1 MSRQTIAVS
10 VKASK
15 LTARALAYVVAA
27 VGRKIAKEHRKAQT
41 PHGKQS
47 VRKLMGH
54 GGDTNAIE
62 VDTPKLFDKVA
73 RKWGVD
79 YAIRR
84 VGDQKYLLLFKA
96 RQADAITGCFAEY
109 SRLELKRAKSRQPP
123 IREQLRQ
130 AEEQVKKAAPAGTD
144 KGGGAWRQIKSESM
158 FFRNIPYLFIGWFC
172 LKIGTAYRLAAGTG
186 FGEKLLGLGQTIGAA
201 FASFAPGLA
210 PAGLVCRHCGSE
222 KKKRQSA
229 SGFLIYC
236 EAKKKKKLPP

>member
-84 VGDQKYLLLFKA
+84 VGGAKISAFIQGTAGRCHHRLLCRIFPFGA
-96 RQADAITGCFAEY
+96 ETGQVPADTDPGATPAGGGTGE
-109 SRLELKRAKSRQPP
+109 
-123 IREQLRQ
+123 
-130 AEEQVKKAAPAGTD
+130 KAAPAGAD
-144 KGGGAWRQIKSESM
+144 KGGGAW
-158 FFRNIPYLFIGWFC
+158 
-172 LKIGTAYRLAAGTG
+172 
-186 FGEKLLGLGQTIGAA
+186 
-201 FASFAPGLA
+201 
-210 PAGLVCRHCGSE
+210 
-222 KKKRQSA
+222 
-229 SGFLIYC
+229 
-236 EAKKKKKLPP
+236 

>member
-84 VGDQKYLLLFKA
+84 VGEEKYLLLFRSEERRVGKEC
-96 RQADAITGCFAEY
+96 R
-109 SRLELKRAKSRQPP
+109 SRWS
-123 IREQLRQ
+123 
-130 AEEQVKKAAPAGTD
+130 
-144 KGGGAWRQIKSESM
+144 
-158 FFRNIPYLFIGWFC
+158 PY
-172 LKIGTAYRLAAGTG
+172 
-186 FGEKLLGLGQTIGAA
+186 
-201 FASFAPGLA
+201 
-210 PAGLVCRHCGSE
+210 H
-222 KKKRQSA
+222 
-229 SGFLIYC
+229 
-236 EAKKKKKLPP
+236 